1 MTGSHT
7 STAATL
13 LLILA
18 LNPSAPAAPKPKSG
32 LYGVFSAG
40 GDGITIFP
48 LHGKPITIHA
58 TLPKNAS
65 NLTAGPDG
73 GSIYWIEAV
82 FRLYNA
88 PPHQSRLVRLD
99 LHSLASV
106 DIPGVEGIDVT
117 RMEIR
122 NGNILLSGES
132 LSQPGTCGVW
142 RVAIAAGRRERVS
155 EQPCKG
161 GPRWIVSSDSKLRPG
176 PNEDTDWLDPD
187 RLTMRKLPKQFGV
200 ASLSPDGTLIAATD
214 RDNENR
220 LFLLDPK
227 DFSVRREVKWHDGET
242 PRWSPDGRYLL
253 RGKMTLHCTLA
264 NFSLDLDPPHTP
276 VIVDVTTGKTKT
288 LGNAHCRY
296 EELQGWIA
304 DSGVTR

>member
-1 MTGSHT
+1 MAEPHRN
-7 STAATL
+7 AAITVSL
-13 LLILA
+13 LLALSSLA
-18 LNPSAPAAPKPKSG
+18 LAAPKPKSN

-40 GDGITIFP
+40 GEGITIFP
-48 LHGKPITIHA
+48 LHGKPITIHV

-73 GSIYWIEAV
+73 ESIYWLESV

-99 LHSLASV
+99 LHSLSSV

-122 NGNILLSGES
+122 NSNILLSGES
-132 LSQPGTCGVW
+132 LSQPETCGVW
-142 RVAIAAGRRERVS
+142 RVAIAPGKKETVS

-161 GPRWIVSSDSKLRPG
+161 GLRMILSSDGKQLRPG
-176 PNEDTDWLDPD
+176 PSEDTDWLAPD
-187 RLTMRKLPKQFGV
+187 HLTIRKLPKRFGS

-214 RDNENR
+214 REDDDR
-220 LFLLDPK
+220 LFLLNPN
-227 DFSVRREVKWHDGET
+227 DFSVLRELKWHDGET

-253 RGKMTLHCTLA
+253 RGKMTLYCTLA
-264 NFSLDLDPPHTP
+264 TSRL
-276 VIVDVTTGKTKT
+276 I
-288 LGNAHCRY
+288 
-296 EELQGWIA
+296 
-304 DSGVTR
+304 STRRTRP